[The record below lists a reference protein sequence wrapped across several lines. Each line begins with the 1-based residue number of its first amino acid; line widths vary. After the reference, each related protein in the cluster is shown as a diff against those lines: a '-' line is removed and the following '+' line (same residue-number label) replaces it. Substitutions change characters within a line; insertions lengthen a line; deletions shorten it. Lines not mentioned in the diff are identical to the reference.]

1 MCSWLINVY
10 QTTLGQATGFLNL
23 LVAVHSIVPPRHKN
37 TEHTHNSFRGKRPM
51 IVPYC
56 FTATA
61 YQSEAFR
68 ALFRTL
74 TPLQQPPPILLYI
87 RGSLEYN
94 SF

>member
-1 MCSWLINVY
+1 
-10 QTTLGQATGFLNL
+10 
-23 LVAVHSIVPPRHKN
+23 
-37 TEHTHNSFRGKRPM
+37 M

-87 RGSLEYN
+87 RGSLEYS